1 MVSLTDESILKQ
13 AKTDNHGLYTATLI
27 MGKIVTSLEEITNA
41 KKFTVTERNKMH
53 LYPVLSKRMDEF
65 HQYVERL
72 TPADF
77 LPTWWKHVGAIEVP
91 WNRRG
96 GNIHLYL
103 LDNGLM
109 SKSIEMVPELT
120 YDQRSAF
127 FLNRVFG
134 LEISEQ
140 RLKGR
145 MHLHVIDV
153 ADLDDF
159 DNMAIKRVIAA
170 EHESRGKF
178 MINSSMRAFSL
189 RQLCEHGPVI
199 KGHSDLV
206 INRPDWFTRQIP
218 KWRLG

>member
-1 MVSLTDESILKQ
+1 MITLTNESILEQ

-27 MGKIVTSLEEITNA
+27 MSKVVTSLMEITTA
-41 KKFTVTERNKMH
+41 KKFVVTERNKMH
-53 LYPVLSKRMDEF
+53 LYPHLSKRME
-65 HQYVERL
+65 QLQEYAEQL

-77 LPTWWKHVGAIEVP
+77 KPTWWKHVGAIEVP

-103 LDNGLM
+103 LDNGLL
-109 SKSIEMVPELT
+109 SKSIEAVPELT
-120 YDQRSAF
+120 YEQRSTF

-134 LEISEQ
+134 LPIPDQ

-153 ADLDDF
+153 ASLDGF
-159 DNMAIKRVIAA
+159 NNMAIKRAIAN

-178 MINSSMRAFSL
+178 MTNSSMRAFSL
-189 RQLCEHGPVI
+189 RQLCASGGVI
-199 KGHSDLV
+199 NDHPDLAV
-206 INRPDWFTRQIP
+206 NRPDWFARQIP
-218 KWRLG
+218 KWLAS